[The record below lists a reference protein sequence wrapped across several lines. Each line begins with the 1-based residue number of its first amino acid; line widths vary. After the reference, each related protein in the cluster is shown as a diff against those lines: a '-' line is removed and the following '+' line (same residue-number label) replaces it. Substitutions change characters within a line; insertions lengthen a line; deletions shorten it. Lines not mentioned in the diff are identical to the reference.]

1 MAKIGSFGKYYYKL
15 KQTVGLIKTILTP
28 LKTTFFNEKFHCNKT
43 AAYLTSYC
51 LGRVVD
57 CNDKNTFIFK
67 FMNQSN

>member
-15 KQTVGLIKTILTP
+15 KQTVGLITTILIP
-28 LKTTFFNEKFHCNKT
+28 LRTTFFHCSKT
-43 AAYLTSYC
+43 DAYLTSYC